1 MDETQRHFF
10 LQDHEEEEEL
20 TWGSFGIREAA
31 IWAGDSKDV
40 GAEVAAWFGQ
50 NPQGKASIYRGFDP
64 KS

>member
-1 MDETQRHFF
+1 V
-10 LQDHEEEEEL
+10 
-20 TWGSFGIREAA
+20 A
-31 IWAGDSKDV
+31 IWAGDVEDA